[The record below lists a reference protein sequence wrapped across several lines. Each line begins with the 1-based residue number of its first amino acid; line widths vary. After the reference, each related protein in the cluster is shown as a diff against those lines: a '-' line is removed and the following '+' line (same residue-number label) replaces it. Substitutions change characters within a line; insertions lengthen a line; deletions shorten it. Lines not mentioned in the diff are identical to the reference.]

1 MKYTDINR
9 RFTEIAAEY
18 LAKGFVINTTTMSG
32 SQGERAHIDLTDGV
46 KVIRILV
53 EDFRDFAKPGC
64 EGTEIIVGG
73 NGSRGVEANLHRER
87 GIIWN
92 GELERLH
99 TERFYKLGEDK
110 RTGEPFYGTEQ
121 ESKAAAERRRTHWR
135 NAEGLNA
142 GFTELPLEGRRLEI
156 ARSLIQRRLGVK
168 RITNADIKLRK
179 NSAGYYIVYRSE
191 TLKLR

>member
-32 SQGERAHIDLTDGV
+32 SQGEKAHIDLTDGV
-46 KVIRILV
+46 KVLRILV

-121 ESKAAAERRRTHWR
+121 EAKAAAERRWR
-135 NAEGLNA
+135 A
-142 GFTELPLEGRRLEI
+142 GGRRLPEASSRGASGSGASPTPTSSSGRTAPVTTSSTA
-156 ARSLIQRRLGVK
+156 ARR
-168 RITNADIKLRK
+168 
-179 NSAGYYIVYRSE
+179 
-191 TLKLR
+191 